1 MPNKQAI
8 LPDNQEI
15 VPLQRDVD
23 LGSSYAE
30 FMRQSQISQDGLL
43 IKEAFEEDEGIT
55 AQDPND
61 IDIGILEGELGA
73 IDGMPFQGASEPSGE
88 ITEDIPKEGGLNAIG
103 IAQQILVGG
112 PLDAAANA
120 SELVTDTG
128 ERVRNY
134 EIGGATVEQHLQSLD
149 KALGTGQLFS
159 GKVELPIGSIEKKG
173 GAGVQLA
180 RGLMSW
186 LTGFAVLRSAGSGNV
201 VSGIASDGL
210 AIERDANL
218 SNMFNDAFPE
228 GHPLRNPLTDALA
241 ASSDDTELEK
251 SVKTIIEGVGLTVPF
266 AVAQAVTKSLSAYKT
281 GKVKARQAIKD
292 SGGAPPPTGGSSP
305 LSGGDPPP
313 IGGASP
319 PKTPRPTVSATF
331 DGVEHN
337 ITDMELRFDEINPAS
352 KISKLEEKFAAL
364 KPEDQINKKGRKK
377 RTLIQ
382 TELEARKEL
391 QADPEGQLK
400 ELMEKDPTV
409 ALTDKDRV
417 KWGLLE
423 ESSVRKLM
431 ELRNSFNS
439 GDTTAMQRAF
449 DQGKFTVNMFE
460 QGARFSETVSR
471 DLGSSRILAQLKRT
485 EGNIIVDKMKAV
497 RKDIDP
503 NITPESFMRKLSGIE
518 GATDSVIEKILS
530 KWMGET
536 VRLGGFDMFFESWIN
551 SLFGFKTQV
560 VNGLGSVINMGFQV
574 GETQIASGIRS
585 VKREFGTTGK
595 GVEQGE
601 AFDMLY
607 GIVASAPDNI
617 RALAK
622 NIVRIATLKEVNVSR
637 FNKLDDQGIRAMRGA
652 NIDKLQEMKDN
663 GSVVGNVLYKGVD
676 IAGHMMTAT
685 GKGLLTVDEVFKFSA
700 YQAAKHQYA
709 RRTAVEEGLKGEALN
724 MRIRQLVNEPPDSI
738 KAKSEDF
745 ARLSTFTQVAGETGQ
760 AIQAFLKSAPAAK
773 IIVPF
778 FNVLNNIAKF
788 TGSRTPLAL
797 FSKNV
802 RADLAAGGARADMAQ
817 ARLASGTMASLGFL
831 SLAMGG
837 GMIGGEPTN
846 SALKESF
853 RRKKKQPYSLEFQHE
868 DGTKT
873 SVSINRLEP
882 VAFFAGIMADFVKI
896 SGELEEGDIDTFVGS
911 YTLAVSKHF
920 MSQTFATGVSDFL
933 NFAIEGDDRWYK
945 NLGSSMIPFNGMMAD
960 IEKTVDPALRDTK
973 TFDRTLMEETFV
985 KQYGENEGKALA
997 NSLSDLTQIVGRMK
1011 ARSPFFSKDLPARLD
1026 TFGEVIETKYG
1037 FDNPVINTLN
1047 PFAINK
1053 IEKNSLEDWITE
1065 LKANIVMP
1073 KPQMEGVKL
1082 TPQEYHDWKSIA
1094 GPIAKQE
1101 MIKEINSPDWKGS
1114 IDGAKRG
1121 KLQMILEKAYQI
1133 TERHMLDRYHKLGKN
1148 NLSLIRAVENQ
1159 RDFDRN
1165 KDKKDN
1171 LSITLTPTD
1180 F

>member
-1 MPNKQAI
+1 MPETTEI
-8 LPDNQEI
+8 LPQ
-15 VPLQRDVD
+15 QKDVD
-23 LGSSYAE
+23 LGSSYEE
-30 FMRQSQISQDGLL
+30 FMRQVQVSEDETL
-43 IKEAFEEDEGIT
+43 IKEAFPGEEEVE
-55 AQDPND
+55 A
-61 IDIGILEGELGA
+61 
-73 IDGMPFQGASEPSGE
+73 MPFKGE
-88 ITEDIPKEGGLNAIG
+88 MDTSSDFEENDPKEGGLNAIG

-112 PLDAAANA
+112 GLDAASNTADFVN
-120 SELVTDTG
+120 DTG

-149 KALGTGQLFS
+149 QALGTGELFS
-159 GKVELPIGSIEKKG
+159 GKVELPIASLEKEG
-173 GAGVQLA
+173 GAGVQLG

-186 LTGFAVLRSAGSGNV
+186 LTGFAVLRTAGAGNV

-251 SVKTIIEGVGLTVPF
+251 SVKTIIEGVGLVLPF
-266 AVAQAVTKSLSAYKT
+266 TAVQALTKSLSEFKA
-281 GKVKARQAIKD
+281 GKAKAKKAIKD
-292 SGGAPPPTGGSSP
+292 SGGVPKPEADIPPT
-305 LSGGDPPP
+305 
-313 IGGASP
+313 
-319 PKTPRPTVSATF
+319 PKPEGPKVSATF
-331 DGVEHN
+331 DGNEYN
-337 ITDMELRFDEINPAS
+337 ISDMELRFDEVNSQKQIDKAQAKFDEVVKKIKKNPA
-352 KISKLEEKFAAL
+352 KG
-364 KPEDQINKKGRKK
+364 INKKGRDV
-377 RTLIQ
+377 RTLAE
-382 TELEARKEL
+382 TELQARKEL

-431 ELRNSFNS
+431 ELRNAFNA
-439 GDTTAMQRAF
+439 GDTTAMQKAF
-449 DQGKFTVNMFE
+449 DQGKFTAHMFE

-471 DLGSSRILAQLKRT
+471 DLGSSRILTQLKRT

-518 GATDSVIEKILS
+518 GATDSIIEKMLS

-536 VRLGGFDMFFESWIN
+536 VRLGGFDMFLEAWIN

-560 VNGLGSVINMGFQV
+560 VNALGSVINQGFQIT
-574 GETQIASGIRS
+574 ETQIASGIRG
-585 VKREFGTTGK
+585 VKREFGAKGK

-607 GIVASAPDNI
+607 GIVASAPDNV
-617 RALAK
+617 RALSK
-622 NIVRIATLKEVNVSR
+622 NVMRIVTGKEVNVSR
-637 FNKLDDQGIRAMRGA
+637 FNKLDDQGIRAIRGE
-652 NIDKLQEMKDN
+652 NIPRLQEMKDE

-676 IAGHMMTAT
+676 ITGHVLTAT
-685 GKGLLTVDEVFKFSA
+685 GKGLLTVDEVFKFAA
-700 YQAAKHQYA
+700 YNAAKHQHA
-709 RRTAVEEGLKGEALN
+709 RRTAVEEGLKGEALE
-724 MRIRQLVNEPPDSI
+724 MRIRQLVNEPSDAV
-738 KAKSEDF
+738 KAKAEDF
-745 ARLSTFTQVAGETGQ
+745 ARLSTFTQEAGETGQ

-773 IIVPF
+773 LIVPF

-837 GMIGGEPTN
+837 GMVGGEPTN
-846 SALKESF
+846 PAHKESF
-853 RRKKKQPYSLEFQHE
+853 RRKKKQPYSLEFRHE

-896 SGELEEGDIDTFVGS
+896 SGELEEGEIDTFVGA

-933 NFAIEGDDRWYK
+933 NMAMEGDDRFIK
-945 NLGSSMIPFNGMMAD
+945 NLGSSIIPFNGMMAD

-973 TFDRTLMEETFV
+973 TFDRTILEETFV

-997 NSLSDLTQIVGRMK
+997 NSLSELTQVLGRMK
-1011 ARSPFFSKDLPARLD
+1011 ARSPFFSKDLPAQLD
-1026 TFGEVIETKYG
+1026 AFGEVIETEYG

-1047 PFAINK
+1047 PFAITT

-1065 LKANIVMP
+1065 VKANIVAP

-1082 TPQEYHDWKSIA
+1082 TPEEFHDWKAMA
-1094 GPIAKQE
+1094 GPKAKKA
-1101 MIKEINSPDWKGS
+1101 MLKRIKSSDWES
-1114 IDGAKRG
+1114 LLDGVKRG
-1121 KLQMILEKAYQI
+1121 LLEGELEMAYGLAQV
-1133 TERHMLDRYHKLGKN
+1133 EMLDRYSKVGKKY
-1148 NLSLIRAVENQ
+1148 LPLIKSIENQ
-1159 RDFDRN
+1159 RDSDE
-1165 KDKKDN
+1165 KKEKREN
-1171 LSITLTPTD
+1171 LSVTLTPTD

>member
-1 MPNKQAI
+1 MPETTDI
-8 LPDNQEI
+8 LPQQN
-15 VPLQRDVD
+15 DVD
-23 LGSSYAE
+23 LGSSYEE
-30 FMRQSQISQDGLL
+30 FMRQVQVSEDETL
-43 IKEAFEEDEGIT
+43 IKEAFPEEEEVE
-55 AQDPND
+55 P
-61 IDIGILEGELGA
+61 
-73 IDGMPFQGASEPSGE
+73 MPFQGGIEPSG
-88 ITEDIPKEGGLNAIG
+88 DIQAAKPEEGGLNAIG

-112 PLDAAANA
+112 ALDATTNAA
-120 SELVTDTG
+120 ELVTDTG

-149 KALGTGQLFS
+149 QALGTGQLFS
-159 GKVELPIGSIEKKG
+159 GKVELPIGSLDKKG
-173 GAGVQLA
+173 GAGVQLG
-180 RGLMSW
+180 RGLVSW
-186 LTGFAVLRSAGSGNV
+186 LTGFAVLRTAGAGNI
-201 VSGIASDGL
+201 VSGVAADGL

-228 GHPLRNPLTDALA
+228 GHLLRNPLTDALA
-241 ASSDDTELEK
+241 VAADDTELEK
-251 SVKTIIEGVGLTVPF
+251 SVKSILEGFGLALPF
-266 AVAQAVTKSLSAYKT
+266 TAVQALTKSLSEFKV
-281 GKVKARQAIKD
+281 GKAKAKQAIKD
-292 SGGAPPPTGGSSP
+292 GGGVPPSGGMPKPEADIPPTPQPTG
-305 LSGGDPPP
+305 
-313 IGGASP
+313 
-319 PKTPRPTVSATF
+319 PKVSATF
-331 DGVEHN
+331 DGNEYN
-337 ITDMELRFDEINPAS
+337 ISDMELRFDEVNSQKQIDKAQAKFDAIVAKIKKNPA
-352 KISKLEEKFAAL
+352 KGK
-364 KPEDQINKKGRKK
+364 NKKGRDV
-377 RTLIQ
+377 RTLAE
-382 TELEARKEL
+382 TELQARKEL

-431 ELRNSFNS
+431 ELRNAFHA
-439 GDTTAMQRAF
+439 GDTTAMQKAF
-449 DQGKFTVNMFE
+449 EQGKFTTHMFE

-503 NITPESFMRKLSGIE
+503 NITPESFMRKLGSIE
-518 GATDSVIEKILS
+518 GATDSIIEKMLS
-530 KWMGET
+530 KWMKET
-536 VRLGGFDMFFESWIN
+536 VRLGGFDMFFEAWVN

-560 VNGLGSVINMGFQV
+560 VNALGSVINQGFQIT
-574 GETQIASGIRS
+574 ETQIASGIRG
-585 VKREFGTTGK
+585 VKREFGVKGK

-607 GIVASAPDNI
+607 GIVASSPDNI
-617 RALAK
+617 RALTK
-622 NIVRIATLKEVNVSR
+622 NMLRIATGKEVNVSR
-637 FNKLDDQGIRAMRGA
+637 FNKLDDQGIRAIRGE
-652 NIDKLQEMKDN
+652 NIPGLQEMKDE

-676 IAGHMMTAT
+676 IAGHVLTAT
-685 GKGLLTVDEVFKFSA
+685 GKGLLTVDEVFKFAA
-700 YQAAKHQYA
+700 YHATKHQHA
-709 RRTAVEEGLKGEALN
+709 RRTAVEEGLKGEALE
-724 MRIRQLVNEPPDSI
+724 MRMRQLVNEPSDAV
-738 KAKSEDF
+738 KAKAEDF
-745 ARLSTFTQVAGETGQ
+745 ARLSTFTQEAGETGQ

-837 GMIGGEPTN
+837 GMVGGEPTN
-846 SALKESF
+846 PAHKESF
-853 RRKKKQPYSLEFQHE
+853 RRKKKQPYSLEFRHE

-882 VAFFAGIMADFVKI
+882 IAFFAGIMADFVKI
-896 SGELEEGDIDTFVGS
+896 SGELEEGEIDTFVGS
-911 YTLAVSKHF
+911 YVLAVSKHF

-945 NLGSSMIPFNGMMAD
+945 NLGSSMTPFNGMMAD

-973 TFDRTLMEETFV
+973 TFDRTLLEETFV

-997 NSLSDLTQIVGRMK
+997 NSLSELTQIVGRMK

-1026 TFGEVIETKYG
+1026 AFGEVIETEYG

-1047 PFAINK
+1047 PFAISK
-1053 IEKNSLEDWITE
+1053 IEKNSLEDWITQ
-1065 LKANIVMP
+1065 LNANIVAP

-1082 TPQEYHDWKSIA
+1082 TPEEYHDWKEMA
-1094 GPIAKQE
+1094 GPTAKKA
-1101 MIKEINSPDWKGS
+1101 MLKRINSSDWKS
-1114 IDGAKRG
+1114 LLDGVKRG
-1121 KLQMILEKAYQI
+1121 LLEGELEMAYKLAQRK
-1133 TERHMLDRYHKLGKN
+1133 MLDRYSTVGKKY
-1148 NLSLIRAVENQ
+1148 LPLIRSVENQ
-1159 RDFDRN
+1159 RASDQA

-1171 LSITLTPTD
+1171 LSVTLTPMD